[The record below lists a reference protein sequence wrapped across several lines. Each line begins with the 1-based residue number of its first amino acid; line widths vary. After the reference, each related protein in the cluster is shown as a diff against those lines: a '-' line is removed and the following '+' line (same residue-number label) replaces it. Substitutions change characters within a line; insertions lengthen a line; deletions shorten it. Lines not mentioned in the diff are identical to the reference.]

1 MKLHWV
7 LVILLVILQSS
18 CKNQI
23 ELPTV
28 DVYGHA
34 GISLHRDRAIF
45 PANSYEAN
53 QYAIDVLGADG
64 VEMDIQMTKDSV
76 LVLFHDPYLS
86 QSSNIDGCISQY
98 NYDQIKDLKLD
109 FTKYKIT
116 KLKDVLRLTE
126 SRNVKVYIDIK
137 AHSYCDGKF
146 SLSAFQYALNNATN
160 DLSDSHKAHVYLEML
175 DLEFLKNITYPT
187 KCYESTNV
195 KNGIQFAQENG
206 FQAVLF
212 KAEYIGQTESELL
225 NNSGLY
231 WGVFGIKDK
240 WSIDNAISFS
250 PKFVITDNIAYT
262 NQITK

>member
-18 CKNQI
+18 CKKQV
-23 ELPTV
+23 ELPIV

-53 QYAIDVLGADG
+53 EYAIDVLGADG
-64 VEMDIQMTKDSV
+64 VEMDVQMTKDSV
-76 LVLFHDPYLS
+76 LVLFHDPYLN
-86 QSSNIDGCISQY
+86 QSSNMDGCISQY

-109 FTKYKIT
+109 FTKYKLV
-116 KLKDVLRLTE
+116 KLKDVLNLTE
-126 SRNVKVYIDIK
+126 SRNIKIYLDIK
-137 AHSYCDGKF
+137 TYSYCDGRI
-146 SLSAFQYALNNATN
+146 SESAFQYALDMASI
-160 DLSDSHKAHVYLEML
+160 DLSDNHKTHVYLGML

-195 KNGIQFAQENG
+195 NSAIQTAQNNG
-206 FQAVLF
+206 FQALTF
-212 KAEYIGQTESELL
+212 QTSLIGQTESEKL
-225 NNSGLY
+225 NTSGLY

-250 PKFVITDNIAYT
+250 PKFVITDNISYT